1 MSSSYVIKTTLTFG
15 KTMPTEQALKTRSN
29 NSCELCTSTET
40 LVVYPV
46 PPTSDLSAQ
55 QCIYLCQN
63 CLSQIEG
70 QSELDLNHWRCLN
83 DSMWNQEP
91 AVQVMSYRMLHKL
104 SSESWAQDALDMIYL
119 EDDVKTWAEQ
129 GLAAE
134 RSNGPTRDSNGA
146 ELQDG
151 DNVTLI
157 KDLKV
162 KGANFTAKQGTMV
175 RGITLTDNPEHIEGK
190 VNGTRIVLVSAYLK
204 KA

>member
-1 MSSSYVIKTTLTFG
+1 MA
-15 KTMPTEQALKTRSN
+15 TEKALKTRSN
-29 NSCELCTSTET
+29 NRCELCTSSEH
-40 LVVYPV
+40 LSVYPV

-55 QCIYLCQN
+55 QSIYVCQH

-70 QSELDLNHWRCLN
+70 EIEMDLNHWRCLN

-91 AVQVMSYRMLHKL
+91 AVQVMSYRLLHKL

-119 EDDVKTWAEQ
+119 EDEVKTWAEQ
-129 GLAAE
+129 GIAAE
-134 RSNGPTRDSNGA
+134 RREGPTRDSNGA

-175 RGITLTDNPEHIEGK
+175 RGISLTDNPEHIEGK
-190 VNGTRIVLVSAYLK
+190 VNGTRIVLVAAYLK
-204 KA
+204 KQ

>member
-1 MSSSYVIKTTLTFG
+1 MA
-15 KTMPTEQALKTRSN
+15 TEQALKQRSN
-29 NSCELCTSTET
+29 SSCELCGSTEN
-40 LVVYPV
+40 LSVYPV

-55 QCIYLCQN
+55 QSIYTCQG

-70 QSELDLNHWRCLN
+70 KTELDVNHWRCLN

-91 AVQVMSYRMLHKL
+91 AVQVMSYRLLHKL
-104 SSESWAQDALDMIYL
+104 STESWAQDALDMIYL
-119 EDDVKTWAEQ
+119 EDEVRTWAEQ
-129 GLAAE
+129 GIAAE
-134 RSNGPTRDSNGA
+134 QTNGPTRDSNGA
-146 ELQDG
+146 ELQEG

-175 RGITLTDNPEHIEGK
+175 RGISLTDNPEHIEGK
-190 VNGTRIVLVSAYLK
+190 VNGTRIVLVAAYLK

>member
-1 MSSSYVIKTTLTFG
+1 
-15 KTMPTEQALKTRSN
+15 MPTENALKARSN
-29 NSCELCTSTET
+29 ASCELCTSTEQ
-40 LVVYPV
+40 LAVFPV

-55 QCIYLCQN
+55 QCVYLCAT
-63 CLSQIEG
+63 CTAQING
-70 QSELDLNHWRCLN
+70 DTAMDVSHWRCLN
-83 DSMWNQEP
+83 DSM
-91 AVQVMSYRMLHKL
+91 
-104 SSESWAQDALDMIYL
+104 IYM

-129 GLAAE
+129 GIAAAE
-134 RSNGPTRDSNGA
+134 REGPTRDSNGTD
-146 ELQDG
+146 LQDG
-151 DNVTLI
+151 DDVTLI

>member
-1 MSSSYVIKTTLTFG
+1 
-15 KTMPTEQALKTRSN
+15 MPTENALKARSN
-29 NSCELCTSTET
+29 NSCELCSSTET
-40 LVVYPV
+40 LTVFPV

-55 QCIYLCQN
+55 QCVYLCN
-63 CLSQIEG
+63 TCTAQING
-70 QSELDLNHWRCLN
+70 DSDLDVNHWRCLN

-104 SSESWAQDALDMIYL
+104 SAESWAQDALEMIYM

-129 GLAAE
+129 GIAAAE
-134 RSNGPTRDSNGA
+134 REGPTRDSNGA

-151 DNVTLI
+151 DDVTLV

-162 KGANFTAKQGTMV
+162 KGANFTAKQGTLV

>member
-1 MSSSYVIKTTLTFG
+1 
-15 KTMPTEQALKTRSN
+15 MPTENALKTRSN
-29 NSCELCTSTET
+29 NSCELCTATES
-40 LVVYPV
+40 LSVYPV

-55 QCIYLCQN
+55 QCVYICDT
-63 CLSQIEG
+63 CTVQIDG
-70 QSELDLNHWRCLN
+70 NADLDLNHWRCLT

-104 SSESWAQDALDMIYL
+104 STESWAQDALDMIYM

-129 GLAAE
+129 GIAAAE
-134 RSNGPTRDSNGA
+134 REGPTRDSNGA
-146 ELQDG
+146 ELNDG
-151 DNVTLI
+151 DDVTLI

-162 KGANFTAKQGTMV
+162 KGANFTAKQGTLV

>member
-1 MSSSYVIKTTLTFG
+1 MITFG
-15 KTMPTEQALKTRSN
+15 NTMPAEQALKNRSN
-29 NSCELCTSTET
+29 NNCELCTSNDA

-55 QCIYLCQN
+55 QSIYICQN

-91 AVQVMSYRMLHKL
+91 AVQVMSYRMLQKL
-104 SSESWAQDALDMIYL
+104 SAESWAQDALEMIYM
-119 EDDVKTWAEQ
+119 EDEVKKWAEQ
-129 GLAAE
+129 GIAAE
-134 RSNGPTRDSNGA
+134 RSNGPTRDSNGT

-175 RGITLTDNPEHIEGK
+175 RGITLTENPEHIEGK
-190 VNGTRIVLVSAYLK
+190 VNGTRIVLVSAFLK

>member
-1 MSSSYVIKTTLTFG
+1 
-15 KTMPTEQALKTRSN
+15 MPTENALKARSN
-29 NSCELCTSTET
+29 TSCELCTSTDN
-40 LVVYPV
+40 LAVFPV

-55 QCIYLCQN
+55 QCVYLCGT
-63 CLSQIEG
+63 CITQING
-70 QSELDLNHWRCLN
+70 DSELDINHWRCLN

-91 AVQVMSYRMLHKL
+91 SVQVMSYRMLHRL
-104 SSESWAQDALDMIYL
+104 SSESWAQDALEMIYMV
-119 EDDVKTWAEQ
+119 DDVKTWAEQ
-129 GLAAE
+129 GIAAAE
-134 RSNGPTRDSNGA
+134 REGPTRDSNGT

-151 DNVTLI
+151 DDVTLI

>member
-1 MSSSYVIKTTLTFG
+1 MFLGIEMVAQ
-15 KTMPTEQALKTRSN
+15 QALEQRSN
-29 NSCELCTSTET
+29 NCCELCTASTD
-40 LVVYPV
+40 LSVFPV

-55 QCIYLCQN
+55 QSILVCN
-63 CLSQIEG
+63 TCLVQIEG
-70 QSELDLNHWRCLN
+70 NTDLDVNHWRCLS

-104 SSESWAQDALDMIYL
+104 SAESWAQDALDMIYM

-129 GLAAE
+129 GIAAAE
-134 RSNGPTRDSNGA
+134 REGPTRDSNGA
-146 ELQDG
+146 DLQDG
-151 DNVTLI
+151 DDVTLI

-162 KGANFTAKQGTMV
+162 KGANFTAKQGTLV

-190 VNGTRIVLVSAYLK
+190 VNGTRIVLVTAYLK

>member
-1 MSSSYVIKTTLTFG
+1 
-15 KTMPTEQALKTRSN
+15 MPAQQALKQRSN
-29 NSCELCTSTET
+29 NSCELCTSTSD
-40 LVVYPV
+40 LSVYPV

-55 QCIYLCQN
+55 QSILICN
-63 CLSQIEG
+63 TCLTQIEG
-70 QSELDLNHWRCLN
+70 NVELDNNHWRCLS

-104 SSESWAQDALDMIYL
+104 SAESWAQDALDMIYM
-119 EDDVKTWAEQ
+119 EDNVKTWAEQ
-129 GLAAE
+129 GIAAAE
-134 RSNGPTRDSNGA
+134 REGPTRDSNGA
-146 ELQDG
+146 ELHDG
-151 DNVTLI
+151 DDVTLV

-162 KGANFTAKQGTMV
+162 KGANFTAKQGTLV

>member
-1 MSSSYVIKTTLTFG
+1 
-15 KTMPTEQALKTRSN
+15 MPTEQALKNRSN
-29 NSCELCTSTET
+29 NSCEFCTSTNN
-40 LVVYPV
+40 LAVYPV

-55 QCIYLCQN
+55 QSVYLCET
-63 CLSQIEG
+63 CISQLDG
-70 QSELDLNHWRCLN
+70 KSEVDINHWRCLN

-104 SSESWAQDALDMIYL
+104 STESWAQDALAMIYM

-129 GLAAE
+129 GIAAAE
-134 RSNGPTRDSNGA
+134 REGPTRDSNGA
-146 ELQDG
+146 ELNDG
-151 DNVTLI
+151 DDVTLI

-162 KGANFTAKQGTMV
+162 KGANFTAKQGTLV

-190 VNGTRIVLVSAYLK
+190 VNGTRIVLVASYLK

>member
-1 MSSSYVIKTTLTFG
+1 MA
-15 KTMPTEQALKTRSN
+15 TEQALKQRSN
-29 NSCELCTSTET
+29 DNCELCAATGN
-40 LVVYPV
+40 LALYPV

-55 QCIYLCQN
+55 QCIYICPI

-70 QSELDLNHWRCLN
+70 ETELDLNHWRCLS

-91 AVQVMSYRMLHKL
+91 AVQVVSYRMLHKL
-104 SSESWAQDALDMIYL
+104 STESWAQDALDMIYL
-119 EDDVKTWAEQ
+119 EDDVRTWAEQ
-129 GLAAE
+129 GIAAAQT
-134 RSNGPTRDSNGA
+134 NGPTRDSNGA

-175 RGITLTDNPEHIEGK
+175 RGISLTENPEHIEGK
-190 VNGTRIVLVSAYLK
+190 VNGTRIVLVAAYLK

>member
-1 MSSSYVIKTTLTFG
+1 
-15 KTMPTEQALKTRSN
+15 MPSEQALKQRSN
-29 NSCELCTSTET
+29 NSCELCTSTSN

-55 QCIYLCQN
+55 QSVYICHTCQ
-63 CLSQIEG
+63 SQIDGE
-70 QSELDLNHWRCLN
+70 SELDHNHWRCLN

-104 SSESWAQDALDMIYL
+104 SAESWAQDALDMIYL
-119 EDDVKTWAEQ
+119 EDNVRTWAEQ
-129 GLAAE
+129 GIAAE
-134 RSNGPTRDSNGA
+134 QREGPTRDSNGA
-146 ELQDG
+146 DIQDV
-151 DNVTLI
+151 DDVTLI

-162 KGANFTAKQGTMV
+162 KGANFTAKQGTLV

-190 VNGTRIVLVSAYLK
+190 VNGTRIVLVAAYLK

>member
-1 MSSSYVIKTTLTFG
+1 VF
-15 KTMPTEQALKTRSN
+15 
-29 NSCELCTSTET
+29 
-40 LVVYPV
+40 PV

-55 QCIYLCQN
+55 QCVYLCAT
-63 CLSQIEG
+63 CIAQING
-70 QSELDLNHWRCLN
+70 DTAMDVSHWRCLN

-91 AVQVMSYRMLHKL
+91 AVQVMSYRLLHKL
-104 SSESWAQDALDMIYL
+104 SAESWAQDALEMIYM

-129 GLAAE
+129 GIAAAE
-134 RSNGPTRDSNGA
+134 REGPTRDSNGTD
-146 ELQDG
+146 LQDG
-151 DNVTLI
+151 DDVTLI

>member
-1 MSSSYVIKTTLTFG
+1 
-15 KTMPTEQALKTRSN
+15 MPTEQALKNRSN
-29 NSCELCTSTET
+29 NSCELCAVKTT

-55 QCIYLCQN
+55 QSIYLCQN
-63 CLSQIEG
+63 CLLQIEG
-70 QSELDLNHWRCLN
+70 QSDLDINHWRCLN

-104 SSESWAQDALDMIYL
+104 SSESWAQDALEMIYL
-119 EDDVKTWAEQ
+119 EDEVKTWAEQ
-129 GLAAE
+129 GIAAE

-146 ELQDG
+146 ELRDG

-175 RGITLTDNPEHIEGK
+175 RGITLTDKPEHIEGK

>member
-1 MSSSYVIKTTLTFG
+1 
-15 KTMPTEQALKTRSN
+15 MPTENALKARSN
-29 NSCELCTSTET
+29 ASCELCTSSDN
-40 LVVYPV
+40 LSIFPV

-55 QCIYLCQN
+55 QCVYLCN
-63 CLSQIEG
+63 VCTDQINGDTEI
-70 QSELDLNHWRCLN
+70 DVNHWRCLN

-91 AVQVMSYRMLHKL
+91 AVQVMSYRMLRKL
-104 SSESWAQDALDMIYL
+104 SAESWAQDALEMIYM

-129 GLAAE
+129 GIAAAE
-134 RSNGPTRDSNGA
+134 REGPTRDSNGT

-151 DNVTLI
+151 DDVTLI